1 MDVSELIACPKP
13 NRRAPLL
20 LCDARTGAVRRDFTP
35 ENIHGRPMALSPD
48 GAILATGGKSVQL
61 WDARTGRPI
70 RQLFGYLKRTQ
81 SIAFSADG
89 TLLVAGGSYG
99 TTNLWDVATGRH
111 LATLFAFPTTSP
123 NPATDAWLACTP
135 DGFYSGSPDVDKYL
149 AWRVGG
155 ALETPATLAPELHHP
170 DRVTASLR
178 DRAPKP

>member
-1 MDVSELIACPKP
+1 
-13 NRRAPLL
+13 
-20 LCDARTGAVRRDFTP
+20 
-35 ENIHGRPMALSPD
+35 MALSPD

-111 LATLFAFPTTSP
+111 LATLFAFSD
-123 NPATDAWLACTP
+123 PATGAATDDWLACTP
-135 DGFYSGSPDVDKYL
+135 DGFYDGSPNVDKFL
-149 AWRVGG
+149 AWRVGD
-155 ALETPATLAPELHHP
+155 ALETSATLAPELHHP
-170 DRVTASLR
+170 DRVTASMGGR
-178 DRAPKP
+178 GSVRAAGTPRRGARESRSASRLSTG